1 MKNQNR
7 KMAIAAAVF
16 FTMASVTFSA
26 CGTSTNKSS
35 STGTTTTTTTADTS
49 NASTSSTNK
58 KTAKTTSTS
67 DSSDV
72 FSDRDMAQ
80 SADLTNAKT
89 ITVSDGKDVNITK
102 EGVYVIKGTATDCTI
117 TVNAPDDAKV
127 QLVLDGVSITNTDS
141 PAIYV
146 KSADK
151 VFVTTTDSMNK
162 LKVTGTFTADG
173 ETNTDAVIFSKSD
186 ITMNGVGSLNI
197 TSPKNGITGKDDLK
211 ITGGTYNINS
221 TSDAIEGKDSISIAD
236 GTFNITTDKDGLH
249 SENKDDNTLGSIYI
263 AGGNFTIN
271 AGDDGIQG
279 TTTVT
284 IDKGTFDITAVEG
297 IEGTSVKINDGTIK
311 ISASDD
317 GINAAAKSTSSD
329 VSIEIN
335 GGSTSITMGSGDTD
349 ALDANGSLTIK
360 GGTVDITAQ
369 FAFDF
374 DTTGKLNG
382 GTVTVNGEKVTEIT
396 ESMQMGG
403 GPNGGQA
410 GGFGKGKH

>member
-1 MKNQNR
+1 MKNQKR
-7 KMAIAAAVF
+7 RMVIAAAVI

-26 CGTSTNKSS
+26 CGTSTSKSS
-35 STGTTTTTTTADTS
+35 STGTSTTATTATADTS
-49 NASTSSTNK
+49 NASSST

-67 DSSDV
+67 SSSDV
-72 FSDRDMAQ
+72 FSDRDLAQ
-80 SADLTNAKT
+80 TADLTNAKT
-89 ITVSDGKDVNITK
+89 ITVSDGQDVNITK

-146 KSADK
+146 KAADK
-151 VFVTTTDSMNK
+151 VFVTTTDSKNT
-162 LKVTGTFTADG
+162 LKVTGTFSADG

-186 ITMNGVGSLNI
+186 ITLNGVGTLNI
-197 TSPKNGITGKDDLK
+197 TSSKNGITGKDDLK
-211 ITGGTYNINS
+211 VTGGTYNIKS
-221 TSDAIEGKDSISIAD
+221 TGDAIEGKDSISIAD

-284 IDKGTFDITAVEG
+284 IDKGTFDITSVEG
-297 IEGTSVKINDGTIK
+297 IEGTSVKINDGTVK

-317 GINAAAKSTSSD
+317 GINAAAKSTACD
-329 VSIEIN
+329 VAIEIN

-349 ALDANGSLTIK
+349 ALDANGSLTIN

-410 GGFGKGKH
+410 GGFGKGQH

>member
-80 SADLTNAKT
+80 SADLTNTKT

-151 VFVTTTDSMNK
+151 VFVTTTDSKNK

-197 TSPKNGITGKDDLK
+197 TSPQNGITGKDDLK
-211 ITGGTYNINS
+211 ITGGTYTINS

-249 SENKDDNTLGSIYI
+249 SENKDNNTLGSIYI

-349 ALDANGSLTIK
+349 ALDANGSLTIN